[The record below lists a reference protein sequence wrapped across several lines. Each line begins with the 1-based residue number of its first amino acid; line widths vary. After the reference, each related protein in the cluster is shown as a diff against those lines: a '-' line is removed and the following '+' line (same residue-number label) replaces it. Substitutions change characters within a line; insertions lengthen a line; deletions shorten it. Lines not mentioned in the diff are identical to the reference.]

1 MVIMAEDNS
10 SSTIEP
16 TEPTQNGDGGTEPQG
31 AGAPAADTTDWKAEA
46 RKWEKRAKANAK
58 QQDSNKTADDEIAS
72 IRAELEAMKAE
83 RDQKAWL
90 DEVSKETGVSADLI
104 RGATKEEMKAHAEAI
119 AKAYKKP
126 SAPSGQ
132 SDTRKGGDGNG
143 PKMTKQEILAIKNS
157 KERKAAIAENIDL
170 FK

>member
-1 MVIMAEDNS
+1 
-10 SSTIEP
+10 
-16 TEPTQNGDGGTEPQG
+16 
-31 AGAPAADTTDWKAEA
+31 
-46 RKWEKRAKANAK
+46 
-58 QQDSNKTADDEIAS
+58 
-72 IRAELEAMKAE
+72 
-83 RDQKAWL
+83 
-90 DEVSKETGVSADLI
+90 
-104 RGATKEEMKAHAEAI
+104 MKAHAEAI

-132 SDTRKGGDGNG
+132 SDTLKGGDGNG

>member
-1 MVIMAEDNS
+1 MAEDNS

-143 PKMTKQEILAIKNS
+143 PKRTKQEILAIKNS

>member
-1 MVIMAEDNS
+1 MAEDNS

-31 AGAPAADTTDWKAEA
+31 AGAPA
-46 RKWEKRAKANAK
+46 ANAK

>member
-1 MVIMAEDNS
+1 MVAYRGT
-10 SSTIEP
+10 TIDALIKALRALGVE
-16 TEPTQNGDGGTEPQG
+16 GCDV
-31 AGAPAADTTDWKAEA
+31 ADVLGFVP
-46 RKWEKRAKANAK
+46 
-58 QQDSNKTADDEIAS
+58 DDEIAS

>member
-10 SSTIEP
+10 TTIEP

-46 RKWEKRAKANAK
+46 RKWEKRAKASAK
-58 QQDSNKTADDEIAS
+58 QQDGSKTTDEELAS
-72 IRAELEAMKAE
+72 IRAELDAMRAE
-83 RDQKAWL
+83 RDQREWL
-90 DEVSKETGVSADLI
+90 AEVSKETGVSADLV

-132 SDTRKGGDGNG
+132 SDTLKGGDGNG